1 MQATSDYKN
10 QHLFQEL
17 IRCVIMI
24 VGVMKKKRM
33 DSTLCFQPYYM
44 YLFGNGRVG
53 MVYDILYTITYGNT
67 RQIWRHYPSQ

>member
-24 VGVMKKKRM
+24 VGVMKKKEW
-33 DSTLCFQPYYM
+33 TQ
-44 YLFGNGRVG
+44 
-53 MVYDILYTITYGNT
+53 
-67 RQIWRHYPSQ
+67 HYAFKHIICISLEMEE